1 MCCNIFSESEGKGR
15 IYTTENSTNNI
26 IMTMADAATIL
37 HCQYTQHLLEFCKNF
52 PIHNKY
58 ILVLNLVRNISLVA

>member
-1 MCCNIFSESEGKGR
+1 
-15 IYTTENSTNNI
+15 
-26 IMTMADAATIL
+26 MTMADAATIL